1 MGLAMSCVRPV
12 RGDRAS
18 AAADPIVFARS
29 VFGDPGGGVHLDL
42 GERWQA
48 LHYLLTGD
56 PWEGERPAADLVC
69 GGVLLT
75 VDDGPRAQFGGD
87 VLYLAPDRVAAAAAY
102 LGRSSADTLLQ
113 RFDPVRM
120 KELEIAGNWSDADID
135 PLRADRDALAE
146 LYASAA
152 ADGEPILKLM
162 R

>member
-1 MGLAMSCVRPV
+1 MGLAMSCVRPA
-12 RGDRAS
+12 RGAGVS
-18 AAADPIVFARS
+18 AAADPVELARS
-29 VFGDPGGGVHLDL
+29 VFGDPGGARVDL

-56 PWEGERPAADLVC
+56 PWDGDRPAADLVC

-75 VDDGPRAQFGGD
+75 VDDEPRARLGGD
-87 VLYLAPDRVAAAAAY
+87 VLYLTPDRVAAA
-102 LGRSSADTLLQ
+102 SAHLVRTPAKELLR

-120 KELEIAGNWSDADID
+120 KELEIAGNWSDAD
-135 PLRADRDALAE
+135 LDALRVDRAALDE

-152 ADGEPILKLM
+152 ADGAPVLKLM